1 MSETRAPSPVAE
13 AGAVRAVV
21 CAKCSHPNPPGVQR
35 CERCRGHL
43 FIVCR
48 DCGATNARTEPR
60 CHQCNRRLHRSIG
73 EKLSPVG
80 AKSVSMR
87 WVYAMAAVLLLTLA
101 LYLLVR
107 YSGLPIF
114 D

>member
-1 MSETRAPSPVAE
+1 MSEPRAQSPTAE
-13 AGAVRAVV
+13 AGAVRPVV
-21 CAKCSHPNPPGVQR
+21 CAKCSHPNPSGAQR
-35 CERCRGHL
+35 CELCRGHL

-73 EKLSPVG
+73 EKLNPVG
-80 AKSVSMR
+80 AKSVFMR
-87 WVYAMAAVLLLTLA
+87 WVYAMAAVLLVTLA

>member
-1 MSETRAPSPVAE
+1 MSDPQVQSHGGGAGPAGMVA
-13 AGAVRAVV
+13 
-21 CAKCSHPNPPGVQR
+21 CAKCSHPNPPGAQR

-48 DCGATNARTEPR
+48 DCGATNPRTGPR
-60 CHQCNRRLHRSIG
+60 CHRCNRRLHRSIG
-73 EKLSPVG
+73 EKLNPVG

-87 WVYAMAAVLLLTLA
+87 WVFVMIAVLLLVLA
-101 LYLLVR
+101 LWVLVQF
-107 YSGLPIF
+107 SGLRIF